1 VQFEEKVG
9 SKISF
14 SLTRTRLLAAGFGV
28 LVFGCSAPAVCAEA
42 QRGETAITCA
52 NPISGATWQIKIDYD
67 RSTVDANPA
76 RFSDAQIRWKAA
88 ADGGNYT
95 LDRKTGNL
103 TVVMASSTGGSFLY
117 DRCKLE
123 N

>member
-1 VQFEEKVG
+1 MGRKLHQSLALTWALAVAIAVSVLRG
-9 SKISF
+9 S
-14 SLTRTRLLAAGFGV
+14 A
-28 LVFGCSAPAVCAEA
+28 APASAAEA
-42 QRGETAITCA
+42 QRGEVAITCT
-52 NPISGATWQIKIDYD
+52 NPLSGANWQIRIDYD
-67 RSTVDANPA
+67 RNTVDANPA
-76 RFSDAQIRWKAA
+76 RFSDSQIWWKAA

-117 DRCKLE
+117 DRCKLD

>member
-1 VQFEEKVG
+1 VLK
-9 SKISF
+9 
-14 SLTRTRLLAAGFGV
+14 SLTVSRPLIAGMALMLG
-28 LVFGCSAPAVCAEA
+28 SAVSATAAEA
-42 QRGETAITCA
+42 QRGETAISCT

-67 RSTVDANPA
+67 HSTVDSNPA
-76 RFSDAQIRWKAA
+76 RFSDSQIWWKAA